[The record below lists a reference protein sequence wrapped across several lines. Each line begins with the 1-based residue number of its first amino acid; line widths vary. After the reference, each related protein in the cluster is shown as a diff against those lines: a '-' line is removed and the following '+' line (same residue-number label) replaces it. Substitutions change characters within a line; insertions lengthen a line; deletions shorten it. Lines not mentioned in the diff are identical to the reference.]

1 MVFAQ
6 LTLFRKAG
14 RLLDQS
20 ERTISPS
27 DHLEALLDQLPRL
40 TCGVTSE
47 TPTNQKAASLST
59 SVAVAVGVSRPVCV
73 SPWSQ
78 ECLLRNIDPQRSFQR
93 PPPSKWNFVPRF

>member
-20 ERTISPS
+20 ERTISRS
-27 DHLEALLDQLPRL
+27 DHGKALLDQLPRL

-47 TPTNQKAASLST
+47 TPTNQKAASLSN
-59 SVAVAVGVSRPVCV
+59 SVAVAVGVSGPVCV
-73 SPWSQ
+73 GPWSQ
-78 ECLLRNIDPQRSFQR
+78 ENPQRLFQR
-93 PPPSKWNFVPRF
+93 PPPPSKRNFVPRF